1 MFFSR
6 MFGPYNALDYGN
18 RVYDP
23 RAGRFLGV
31 DPLTKSYP
39 ALTSYQFASNSPIR
53 NSDLDGL
60 ENIDEVRAFQARQL
74 EMAIKTREAVQNA
87 YEQKMNIFN
96 NASQGPISLLRG
108 VSMQSPAR

>member
-39 ALTSYQFASNSPIR
+39 ALTPYQFASNSPIR